1 MSMIRWSYVIPRLV
15 LLAAIIVAIRF
26 GLDPLLRWTL
36 VSLGERTINA
46 KVEIGQLKT
55 SLASTEVCLRDVRVA
70 NPQGP
75 MKNLFEAAEI
85 RLSLETSPLLQR
97 RFVVR
102 EGRVS
107 GLRFS
112 TERDTPGTVGE
123 LPGLLDLLPESLAG
137 LVDPSR
143 LGELG
148 QAWFDRLALTLKREI
163 TEEVEQL
170 QSVRLARELSRR
182 WPAELAR
189 MEARAEQIKARADRV
204 RGLVQKKTNDV
215 VQNLENAQRIASEV
229 ESLQRDVAD
238 FRSEAERL
246 RQQAERD
253 RDAATAARDADLR
266 HLREQFRLDEL
277 DSGGLSEALLGHEL
291 NERVR
296 TVVAWVYWARN
307 HLPKRNNHRE
317 PARAGGVDVV
327 FAGQSPKPDFLIRTL
342 ALEGEGSVC
351 GQRFQF
357 TGTAQGL
364 TPEPQVYGQPAVL
377 SLAVQGPTAMQI
389 EAVLDHTQPVAR
401 DYVSVECPNLAQP
414 KRLLGRPDQLAVT
427 VSPGGMRISLR
438 LELTGDDLSGRL
450 SVRQEPVELAP
461 ELAAA
466 YGGPQLAV
474 KLREALRPIR
484 TLEATA
490 ELGGTIERPE
500 WKLRSNLGA
509 QLAQAFQNLL
519 GRELDAR
526 RDELLQLVAT
536 TVDGEV
542 SRFQKEFLAKQQDL
556 VARIERSGLD
566 VQQLQNL
573 AARPTAPLDRMLD
586 KTLLKANPLRF

>member
-1 MSMIRWSYVIPRLV
+1 MIRWSYVIPRLV
-15 LLAAIIVAIRF
+15 LLAVIILAVWF

-36 VSLGERTINA
+36 ISLGERAINA
-46 KVEIGQLKT
+46 KVEIGQFST
-55 SLASTEVCLRDVRVA
+55 SLAGTEVCLRDVRVA

-75 MKNLFEAAEI
+75 MRNLFEAAEI
-85 RLSLETSPLLQR
+85 RLSLETNPLLQR
-97 RFVVR
+97 KFVVR

-112 TERDTPGTVGE
+112 TERDTPGTVDKR
-123 LPGLLDLLPESLAG
+123 PGLLDLLPDGLAG
-137 LVDPSR
+137 LVDPAW

-170 QSVRLARELSRR
+170 QSVQLARELSRR

-189 MEARAEQIKARADRV
+189 MEARAEQIKVRADRV
-204 RGLVQKKTNDV
+204 RQLAQNNTSDV
-215 VQNLENAQRIASEV
+215 VQNLENAQKIASEI
-229 ESLQRDVAD
+229 ESLQRDLAD

-253 RDAATAARDADLR
+253 RDAAIAARDQDLN

-277 DSGGLSEALLGHEL
+277 DSGGLSEALLGHEV

-296 TVVAWVYWARN
+296 TVVAWIHWARN
-307 HLPKRNNHRE
+307 HLPRRSQE
-317 PARAGGVDVV
+317 RGPVRARGVDVI
-327 FAGQSPKPDFLIRTL
+327 FAGLSPQPDFLIRTL
-342 ALEGEGSVC
+342 TLEGEGSVC
-351 GQRFQF
+351 GQKFQF
-357 TGTAQGL
+357 EGTARGL
-364 TPEPQVYGQPAVL
+364 TPQPAVYGQPAVL
-377 SLAVQGPTAMQI
+377 SLAVQGPAAMQI

-414 KRLLGRPDQLAVT
+414 KRLLGRPGQLAVT

-438 LELTGDDLSGRL
+438 LELVGDGLSGRL
-450 SVRQEPVELAP
+450 SVRQEPVELVP

-474 KLREALRPIR
+474 KLQEALRSIR
-484 TLEATA
+484 TLDATA
-490 ELGGTIERPE
+490 ELGGTVERPE
-500 WKLRSNLGA
+500 WKLRSNLGT
-509 QLAQAFQNLL
+509 QLAQAFQGLL
-519 GRELDAR
+519 GRELEAR
-526 RDELLQLVAT
+526 RDEVLQLVTT

-542 SRFQKEFLAKQQDL
+542 ARLQKEFLAKQQDL
-556 VARIERSGLD
+556 VARLERSGVD

-573 AARPTAPLDRMLD
+573 AARRAAPLDRVLD
-586 KTLLKANPLRF
+586 KTLLKGNPLRF